1 MDSVIIEEEYRNFL
15 SSRDYPC
22 VGARASV
29 AAGHISCL
37 EAADMSSNAD
47 DHRILEFL
55 HEFVDRYRSGD
66 GKYYSA
72 AVVFRQPRILTE
84 ERYEEL
90 LWERLQNLHE
100 LDAEYYSYDP
110 RVKLDPAS
118 PDFSFSLKTEAMF
131 IIGLH
136 PESSRKARRFAYPA
150 LAFNPHGQFE
160 VLKESG
166 KYESFKHTV
175 RERDR
180 NFSGSINPMLRDF
193 GTTSEAS
200 QYSGKFY
207 AEDWVCPLNIHNG

>member
-1 MDSVIIEEEYRNFL
+1 MDSVTIEEAYRSFL

-22 VGARASV
+22 VGARAAV

-37 EAADMSSNAD
+37 EAADMNSDAD
-47 DHRILEFL
+47 DHRILEYLYDFI
-55 HEFVDRYRSGD
+55 DQYRSGD

-72 AVVFRQPRILTE
+72 AIVFRQPAVLTE
-84 ERYEEL
+84 IVYEEL
-90 LWERLQNLHE
+90 LWKRLQGLHD
-100 LDAEYYSYDP
+100 LDARYYSYDP
-110 RVKLDPAS
+110 RVQFDPSS
-118 PDFSFSLKTEAMF
+118 PDFSFSLKKEAMF

-175 RERDR
+175 RERDMR
-180 NFSGSINPMLRDF
+180 YSGSINPMLRDF
-193 GTTSEAS
+193 GTASEAS

-207 AEDWVCPLNIHNG
+207 TEDWVCPLNIHNG